1 MGRGLCILQVCPVL
15 YSGVKGGGMGWGEGY
30 VCIRMSLSTTLI
42 MSKSS
47 LLYSHVH
54 VL

>member
-30 VCIRMSLSTTLI
+30 LCIRMSLL